1 MIRQSPDTI
10 AIKPDAGNIKLM
22 GRKSQD
28 SSNVSD
34 YELPKAH
41 EDWPELT
48 ATVAKRYN
56 REYQRESFELPSE
69 VEAMPV
75 FQDWAAGRL
84 QARIASP
91 FWELATPKKNQHW
104 LDLGCGLSFLIYP
117 WREWDA
123 FFHGQEISTV
133 AQEAIK
139 SRGPQL
145 NSKLFKGVELGAA
158 HQIEYGDQQFDGVV
172 ATGWSCYYPLAY
184 WQAVMA
190 AVKKVLKPGGVFL
203 FDVVDPDTELAENW
217 AILETYLG
225 TEVLLTPLAE
235 WKETIAQAGGKLTK
249 TSQGELFQ
257 LFKVQF

>member
-1 MIRQSPDTI
+1 
-10 AIKPDAGNIKLM
+10 M
-22 GRKSQD
+22 GRKLPD
-28 SSNVSD
+28 SSPSFSSSD
-34 YELPKAH
+34 YQLPKAQV
-41 EDWPELT
+41 DWQT
-48 ATVAKRYN
+48 ITDAVAKRYN

-117 WREWDA
+117 WRDWDA

-145 NSKLFKGVELGAA
+145 NSKLFKGVALGAA
-158 HQIEYGDQQFDGVV
+158 HQLDYGDQQFDGVV
-172 ATGWSCYYPLAY
+172 ATGWSCYYPLEY
-184 WQAVMA
+184 WQYVMQ
-190 AVKKVLKPGGVFL
+190 AVKKVLKPGGIFL
-203 FDVVDPDTELAENW
+203 FDVVDPDQELTENW

-225 TEVLLTPLAE
+225 TEVLLTPLSE
-235 WKETIAQAGGKLTK
+235 WKDLIAKAGGKLAK
-249 TSQGELFQ
+249 TQEGELFQ
-257 LFKVQF
+257 LLKVHF